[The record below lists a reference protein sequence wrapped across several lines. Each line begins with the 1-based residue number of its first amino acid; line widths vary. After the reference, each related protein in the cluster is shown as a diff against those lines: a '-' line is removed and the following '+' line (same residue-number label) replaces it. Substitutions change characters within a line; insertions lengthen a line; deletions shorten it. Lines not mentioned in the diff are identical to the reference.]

1 LRRGSTARHNRS
13 ISTPRPLL
21 GPHAASPVELK
32 QQLEADRHGRPYL
45 LLRDPEGAQ
54 QILALPDGW
63 QPTIVGRGPSCD
75 VCLSWDEKVSR
86 VHAQLE
92 RLGDD
97 WIVEDDGL
105 SRNGTLVNGERLAG
119 RHRLRDGDVMR
130 FGRTEV
136 AFRAPK
142 PLAAPTVI
150 GASVVAPPLSDAQRR
165 VLIALC
171 RPYRDG
177 GAYARPATNKEIADE
192 LVLSVEAVKTHLRTL
207 FQRFV
212 IGDLP
217 QNAKRTRL
225 VELAFETGA
234 VTARDLEQR

>member
-1 LRRGSTARHNRS
+1 LRRGCTAEHNRC
-13 ISTPRPLL
+13 IPTPRPLV

-32 QQLEADRHGRPYL
+32 HQLEADRHGLPYL
-45 LLRDPEGAQ
+45 LLRDAAGAQ
-54 QILALPDGW
+54 QIVTLPDGR
-63 QPTIVGRGPSCD
+63 QRTIVGRGAGCD

-105 SRNGTLVNGERLAG
+105 SRNGTSVNGERLAG
-119 RHRLRDGDVMR
+119 RHRLHDGDVLR

-142 PLAAPTVI
+142 PVAAPTVI
-150 GASVVAPPLSDAQRR
+150 GVSIEAPPLSDAQRR
-165 VLIALC
+165 VLVALC

-177 GAYARPATNKEIADE
+177 GPYARPATNKEIADE

-207 FQRFV
+207 FGRFL

>member
-1 LRRGSTARHNRS
+1 M
-13 ISTPRPLL
+13 PRPLV

-32 QQLEADRHGRPYL
+32 QQLEADRLGRPYL
-45 LLRDPEGAQ
+45 MLRDAEGVQ
-54 QILALPDGW
+54 QIVTLPEGW

-75 VCLSWDEKVSR
+75 LCLSWDEKVSR

-92 RLGDD
+92 HLGDD

-105 SRNGTLVNGERLAG
+105 SRNGTSVNGERLAG
-119 RHRLRDGDVMR
+119 RHRLLDGDVLR

-142 PLAAPTVI
+142 PLAAPTVV
-150 GASVVAPPLSDAQRR
+150 GSSVLPPPLSDAQRR

-171 RPYRDG
+171 RPYRHGD
-177 GAYARPATNKEIADE
+177 AYARPATNREIADE

-207 FQRFV
+207 FQRFA
-212 IGDLP
+212 IGDLA

-225 VELAFETGA
+225 VEVAFKTGA
-234 VTARDLEQR
+234 VSARDLERG